1 MSNYSPLVLICID
14 GFDPVY
20 FDAIETPNMDRMI
33 ENGFYTVG
41 KSMWPSVTNVNNV
54 SIITGQYPSVHGICS
69 NYRYIQETKEEV
81 YMESGEYILA
91 PTIFSMCKSKN
102 ITTVLST
109 SKDKL
114 RRLLGNDA
122 THVSSAE
129 KPDKWVV
136 DILGDPP
143 SIYSLECNGW
153 TINAAELAMEKYKP
167 EFVYITT
174 TDWAH
179 HKFPPESIE
188 AKTHINI
195 IDTAVGN
202 IMNKFPEAT
211 IMLSADHGMSRKT
224 NLIDL
229 GKILKQNGIDNLAV
243 PIIKDEHVV
252 HHSNLGGAYFIYLD
266 DSVVSKSID
275 ILNALE
281 GVDLAMTSEEAVTK
295 YNLRLERIGQVIVTA
310 DKDTVFG
317 DTNLVEMPGDLRSHG
332 SEHEQNIPIIG
343 YNLKNTNYTFTEN
356 RHMGTYVIE
365 QLGLL
370 NK

>member
-1 MSNYSPLVLICID
+1 MEDYSPIIVICID

-20 FDAIETPNMDRMI
+20 FDSIETPNMDRMI
-33 ENGFYTVG
+33 RNGFYTVG

-54 SIITGQYPSVHGICS
+54 SVITGEYPSVHGICS

-102 ITTVLST
+102 IKTLLST

-114 RRLLGNDA
+114 RRLLGDDA
-122 THVSSAE
+122 THVISSE

-136 DILGDPP
+136 DTLGDPP
-143 SIYSLECNGW
+143 SIYSLEVNGW
-153 TINAAELAMEKYKP
+153 TIKAAELAMEKYRP
-167 EFVYITT
+167 EFAYITT
-174 TDWAH
+174 TDYAH

-188 AKTHINI
+188 AQTHINI

-202 IMNKFPEAT
+202 IMNRFPEAT

-229 GKILKQNGIDNLAV
+229 GKILKQNGIENIAV

-266 DSVVSKSID
+266 DSLVSQSID
-275 ILNALE
+275 LLNRID
-281 GVDLAMTSEEAVTK
+281 GVDLAMSSEEAVTK

-317 DTNLVEMPGDLRSHG
+317 DTDLVEMPDDLRSHG
-332 SEHEQNIPIIG
+332 SEHEQLIPIIG
-343 YNLKNTNYTFTEN
+343 YNIKDSSHQFTEN
-356 RHMGTYVIE
+356 RHMGTYVIN
-365 QLGLL
+365 QLGLK
-370 NK
+370 NQ